1 MATICRR
8 LSRIPPPT
16 AILASRD
23 TAGGYFAPQVQSEL
37 RSATMAVGGF
47 ATDTCGAGRHSP
59 LTSLP
64 PAPSRCGLWPPLV
77 PFTMIAAR
85 SGWHAVRIMIYQCQ
99 AVKFF
104 LPTSDAADA
113 HRRFK

>member
-1 MATICRR
+1 

-23 TAGGYFAPQVQSEL
+23 TAGGYFAPAVQSEL
-37 RSATMAVGGF
+37 RSAMMAVGGF

-59 LTSLP
+59 LTSFRPRRL
-64 PAPSRCGLWPPLV
+64 AAACGL
-77 PFTMIAAR
+77 R
-85 SGWHAVRIMIYQCQ
+85 SFLCDDHRSKWLALYAYNDYQCQ
-99 AVKFF
+99 AVKYF

-113 HRRFK
+113 HHRFK